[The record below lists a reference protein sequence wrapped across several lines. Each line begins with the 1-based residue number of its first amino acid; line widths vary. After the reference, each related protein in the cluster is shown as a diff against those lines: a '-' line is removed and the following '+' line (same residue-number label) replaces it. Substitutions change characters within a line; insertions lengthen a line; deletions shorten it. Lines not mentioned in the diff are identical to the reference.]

1 VHLSS
6 GVVIY
11 LEQMRPIIRQGTAP
25 SNLNLNIYRAEN
37 IAVKDQ
43 ENDKIQSPQIKSS
56 IKGDTNAV
64 KTTAIERYRRG
75 LKPVVETKIVPH
87 LPHDLK
93 PIYYQ
98 FLEDSKISSPYRYI
112 DMDSKGTVTNNI
124 RRPRDREILSEY
136 PKLKML
142 IKGVKTPQ
150 QPLNINNSLTEESS
164 KNFRIVREMHSK
176 KLSVQPSI
184 D

>member
-1 VHLSS
+1 MKISYINSNSFNYQRGNLANNCKSPDTMSS
-6 GVVIY
+6 LRGDKN
-11 LEQMRPIIRQGTAP
+11 Q
-25 SNLNLNIYRAEN
+25 
-37 IAVKDQ
+37 VK
-43 ENDKIQSPQIKSS
+43 S
-56 IKGDTNAV
+56 
-64 KTTAIERYRRG
+64 TAIERYRRG

-87 LPHDLK
+87 LPNNLK

-98 FLEDSKISSPYRYI
+98 FLEESKLSSPYRYV
-112 DMDSKGTVTNNI
+112 DMDSKGTITNNI

-164 KNFRIVREMHSK
+164 LMFKIPNELKSK
-176 KLSVQPSI
+176 
-184 D
+184 

>member
-1 VHLSS
+1 
-6 GVVIY
+6 
-11 LEQMRPIIRQGTAP
+11 M
-25 SNLNLNIYRAEN
+25 
-37 IAVKDQ
+37 
-43 ENDKIQSPQIKSS
+43 KS
-56 IKGDTNAV
+56 
-64 KTTAIERYRRG
+64 TAIERYRRG

-87 LPHDLK
+87 LPNNLK

-98 FLEDSKISSPYRYI
+98 FLEESKLSSPYRYV
-112 DMDSKGTVTNNI
+112 DMDSKGTITNNI

-164 KNFRIVREMHSK
+164 LMFKIPNELKSK
-176 KLSVQPSI
+176 
-184 D
+184 